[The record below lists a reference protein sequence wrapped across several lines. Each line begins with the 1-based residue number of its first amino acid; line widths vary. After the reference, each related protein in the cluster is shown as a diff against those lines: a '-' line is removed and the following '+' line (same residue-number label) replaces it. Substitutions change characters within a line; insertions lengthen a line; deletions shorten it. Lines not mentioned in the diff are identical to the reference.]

1 MTENFWIRFVPA
13 VLATWRITYLMAYE
27 DGPAGLI
34 AHFRARLG
42 RSFAGRLLG
51 CFHCL
56 SMWVA
61 APMAFFVTASV
72 PDVAIAWLAISGAA
86 CLLERTGRDPVV
98 IQRLPET
105 QGDTDHVL
113 R

>member
-1 MTENFWIRFVPA
+1 
-13 VLATWRITYLMAYE
+13 
-27 DGPAGLI
+27 
-34 AHFRARLG
+34 
-42 RSFAGRLLG
+42 
-51 CFHCL
+51 
-56 SMWVA
+56 
-61 APMAFFVTASV
+61 MAFFVTASV